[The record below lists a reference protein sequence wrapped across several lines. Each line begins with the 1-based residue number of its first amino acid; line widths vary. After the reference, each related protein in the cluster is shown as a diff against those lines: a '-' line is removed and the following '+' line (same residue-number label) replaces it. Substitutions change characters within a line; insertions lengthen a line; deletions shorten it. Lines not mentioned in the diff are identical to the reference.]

1 MTTSHSSGRPVLL
14 VHGFGSSTDSQWRQT
29 GWVGD
34 LEAAGRTVIGV
45 DLPGHGA
52 SKDLTDRDAADL
64 LLDEAAQHG
73 SVDAVGF
80 SAGSW
85 ALLAAASE
93 RPELFDRIAV
103 LGAGDRILT
112 DGMHTAA
119 MQRPMVDALRTTEEP
134 TDNPMVTMILA
145 MITAAGNDRDA
156 VADFLAA
163 DKRFPTLAD
172 LARITAATLLV
183 EGSADPVGPSE
194 LLARTIPHAERLV
207 LDGADHFEI
216 PIRTECRTAVTS
228 FLNRENR

>member
-14 VHGFGSSTDSQWRQT
+14 IHGFGSSTDSQWRQT

-103 LGAGDRILT
+103 LGAT
-112 DGMHTAA
+112 GMGH
-119 MQRPMVDALRTTEEP
+119 ALYSRFNFREVCKLSFWKYGKMRQLSP
-134 TDNPMVTMILA
+134 VLA
-145 MITAAGNDRDA
+145 LGRSS
-156 VADFLAA
+156 
-163 DKRFPTLAD
+163 
-172 LARITAATLLV
+172 
-183 EGSADPVGPSE
+183 GS
-194 LLARTIPHAERLV
+194 
-207 LDGADHFEI
+207 
-216 PIRTECRTAVTS
+216 
-228 FLNRENR
+228 